1 MSEDKEESTL
11 DTLRAQ
17 ISRVESRLECLEK
30 FLQGYQGDGAIMAK
44 ILLPLV
50 QSVENDIYA
59 LGDIHGK
66 LEQERKK

>member
-11 DTLRAQ
+11 DALRAR
-17 ISRVESRLECLEK
+17 ILKVESKIECLEK
-30 FLQGYQGDGAIMAK
+30 FLQGYHGDGAIMAK

-59 LGDIHGK
+59 LGDIHGN
-66 LEQERKK
+66 LEQESKK